1 MNAYLDIETSFEQRI
16 AIIGIYFDDGN
27 VVQIV
32 GQEITA
38 EKLSGILNGVGTIY
52 TYNGSRFDLPTIK
65 KCLGINLEKLFSCHD
80 LMYDC
85 WVCNLYGGLKAVE
98 KQLGISRDS
107 EGIDGMMAMELW
119 ADYVNCDNKESL
131 QTLLN
136 YNKDDI
142 VNLEILR
149 KKLEKYNK
157 I

>member
-16 AIIGIYFDDGN
+16 TIIGIYFDDGN

-38 EKLSGILNGVGTIY
+38 EKLSEILNGVETIY
-52 TYNGSRFDLPTIK
+52 TYNGSKFDLPTIK
-65 KCLGINLEKLFSCHD
+65 KHLDINLEELFNCHD

-85 WVCNLYGGLKAVE
+85 WTCNLYGGLKVVE

-107 EGIDGMMAMELW
+107 EGIDGMIAMELW
-119 ADYVNCDNKESL
+119 ADYVNYDNKESL

-142 VNLEILR
+142 MNLEILR
-149 KKLEKYNK
+149 KKLEK